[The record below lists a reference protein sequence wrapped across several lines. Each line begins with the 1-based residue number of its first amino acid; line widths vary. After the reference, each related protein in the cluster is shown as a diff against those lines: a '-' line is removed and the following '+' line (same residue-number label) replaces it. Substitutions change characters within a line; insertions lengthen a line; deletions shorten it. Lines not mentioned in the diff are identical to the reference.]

1 MVISLYIMVVCIVF
15 GVTPLE
21 IIPANLR
28 GLLILIGVLFYFVAD
43 HCYEKSVRKFKA
55 KITELEKKVSELGEI
70 INYGER

>member
-1 MVISLYIMVVCIVF
+1 MA
-15 GVTPLE
+15 PLE

-28 GLLILIGVLFYFVAD
+28 GLLILIGVSFYFVAD
-43 HCYEKSVRKFKA
+43 HCYEKRIREFKA